1 MLLESVQKDSFVN
14 NDDYELFRNITIIAI
29 TRRFPYTRDP
39 MCTHMCTRVPLCSR
53 AYSRVPLCTAS
64 FVPRSRFGEQIVES
78 IEGSVDWF
86 GVASAHE
93 DDDGNLQRLG
103 SLEHEVIA
111 LAHALS

>member
-1 MLLESVQKDSFVN
+1 MNPTVGLE
-14 NDDYELFRNITIIAI
+14 
-29 TRRFPYTRDP
+29 
-39 MCTHMCTRVPLCSR
+39 MR

-78 IEGSVDWF
+78 IERSVDWF
-86 GVASAHE
+86 GVATAHE
-93 DDDGNLQRLG
+93 DDDGSLQRLG